1 MNIVIPMYNR
11 NYMLNNQIYKLN
23 SCINYLVNTA
33 YDFETVENIIN
44 NSIQQRK
51 KYESK
56 AELASIKAELNA
68 IIKEME
74 GISIGIRNNFKGIGN
89 ENAQSLQIRL

>member
-1 MNIVIPMYNR
+1 MN
-11 NYMLNNQIYKLN
+11 Q
-23 SCINYLVNTA
+23 
-33 YDFETVENIIN
+33 
-44 NSIQQRK
+44 
-51 KYESK
+51 K

-89 ENAQSLQIRL
+89 EKCSESIDSVINRFYQVRKVLNNIKITEKISI